1 MRLGITSLAPI
12 PTRSQMRA
20 ENTRPTSELRQS
32 LSLLMRL
39 SLIRKERYINS
50 SFNFQNII
58 LVYTMKLISG
68 HSSLCSIKP
77 ITTSKIGKLTVVCL
91 LHTLEFYFFLK
102 TIFFHS

>member
-1 MRLGITSLAPI
+1 
-12 PTRSQMRA
+12 MRA